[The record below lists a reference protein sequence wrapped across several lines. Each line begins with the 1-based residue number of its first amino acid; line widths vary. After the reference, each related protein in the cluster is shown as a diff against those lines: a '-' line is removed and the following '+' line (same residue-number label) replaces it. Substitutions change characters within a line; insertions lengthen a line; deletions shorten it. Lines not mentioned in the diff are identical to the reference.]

1 MLFYKDFMFQWR
13 STRTKNLKMRCD
25 DSINV
30 LNVKAECGSLLFFIE
45 NGNKKKSK
53 KGFCNL
59 LFGCFIAYVF
69 QKYICKYTKWR
80 PLSHWLLCCHPETQ
94 PPCWALHL
102 LMALVAAWVQ
112 TFPIF
117 SLINFSSS
125 MCLKILNGALSP
137 WPLKHCRGTFSYQL
151 SLKEHGSREGYCLLG
166 TKWDKDE

>member
-13 STRTKNLKMRCD
+13 STRTKNLKMRCG

-45 NGNKKKSK
+45 NGNKKKNNK
-53 KGFCNL
+53 DFCNL

-125 MCLKILNGALSP
+125 RYLTGLCPLGPLNIVAAHFPISFHLKN
-137 WPLKHCRGTFSYQL
+137 TDQ
-151 SLKEHGSREGYCLLG
+151 
-166 TKWDKDE
+166 DKDIVCWGQSET